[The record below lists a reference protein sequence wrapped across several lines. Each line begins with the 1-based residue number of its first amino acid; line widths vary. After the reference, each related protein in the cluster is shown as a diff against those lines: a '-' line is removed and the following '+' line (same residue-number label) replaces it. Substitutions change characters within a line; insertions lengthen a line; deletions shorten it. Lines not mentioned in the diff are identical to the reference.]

1 MVNDPEIMKGVLR
14 LIGLIEPKG
23 SPNPA
28 FKTLDDALDYLR
40 FLIVYLKFDLEAT
53 TRERDAKAD

>member
-1 MVNDPEIMKGVLR
+1 MKGVLR